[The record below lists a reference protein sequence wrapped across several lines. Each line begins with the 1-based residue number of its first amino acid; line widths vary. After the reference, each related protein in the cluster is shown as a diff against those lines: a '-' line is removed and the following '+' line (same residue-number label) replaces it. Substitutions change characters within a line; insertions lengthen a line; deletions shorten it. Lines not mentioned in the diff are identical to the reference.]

1 MDIAQARFNMIEQQV
16 RPWDVLDRKVL
27 DVLGKLRREDF
38 VPEDYRTLAFADIE
52 IPIGHGQVMLDPKTE
67 ARLVQ
72 ELELTADDH
81 VLEIGTGSGFSTAMI
96 ASLAKQVDSV
106 EIIPDLSAS
115 AAKKLKD
122 FDNITLQTGDA
133 ANGWGEDRKWDA
145 ILLTGSVPALPE
157 AFNNMLNPGG
167 RLVAVV
173 GTQPMMT
180 ARLYRQLGNDGLS
193 DKVLFDTVIPP
204 LQNVKKPAA
213 AFAL

>member
-1 MDIAQARFNMIEQQV
+1 MDMAQARYNMIEQQV

-27 DVLGKLRREDF
+27 DVLETLRREDF
-38 VPEDYRTLAFADIE
+38 VPEDYRTLAFADME